1 MAEYNGN
8 AIYLRMNAIN
18 VESLWKNMEISQS
31 TGDEDVT
38 AGAGSE
44 YEKHAAKLRGAS
56 AKITLAYNDTQAAT
70 DMAALYTQNSIV
82 AVVYGPEGSTV
93 GKLCDSRNWLIT
105 GISGPSTN
113 VEKTMVVLEFDLVAT
128 GTPTKNIYKGE
139 TF

>member
-8 AIYLRMNAIN
+8 AICLRMNAIN

-31 TGDEDVT
+31 IGDEDVT
-38 AGAGSE
+38 AGAGAVWE
-44 YEKHAAKLRGAS
+44 EHAGKLRGAS

-70 DMAALYTQNSIV
+70 DMAALYTANSVI

-93 GKLCDSRNWLIT
+93 GKPCDSRSWLVT
-105 GISGPSTN
+105 GVSGPSTN
-113 VEKTMVVLEFDLVAT
+113 VEKSMVVLEFDLVAT
-128 GTPTKNIYKGE
+128 GTPTKNIFAGE